1 MCDLDLP
8 TNLVPPAPSKGR
20 SSNGSGNGSTNANAG
35 GSNDNNS
42 SGGSGTG
49 PSVSSLASGPGLLRA
64 LNSGTSA
71 MHLRTQPDVSAVEP
85 GKKRPRLGAFMDDE
99 VHDMQA
105 HHSPR
110 RLYDNHQQ
118 HRQALVVGGTTATSV
133 AGSSSLPSTTSVRY
147 DTRGFVGI
155 SAPHTE
161 PISFPG
167 IPGYRSGTPNVSSV
181 DFVDQPINPRA
192 PISSVGG
199 GGNGNGT
206 VGGGMGVTGRL
217 AVPSS
222 MPPTN
227 ATSPYIW
234 GSSGRGIS
242 SSSGPGVS
250 SASGASSF
258 SGVSIGGVGGGGG
271 GGGGGDG
278 SQEMKP
284 PPTEPPV
291 HGPLQYSTG
300 RAGSGGGMSAG
311 ATSGGHALVR
321 LPSLGWSP
329 SPSSTSLPGIS
340 SFRHLSEAAGVVL
353 SEVPPP
359 RSWPGQEAVITADGG
374 HNLARSSQHQSQG
387 HDGGE
392 SGQDIQNLLAPTWHQ
407 PGFQAFGGHLEGL
420 DGSGLD
426 GHDSRGIQ
434 WDQQQQHHQQH
445 HHQRQQ
451 QRQIL
456 VHQPRQ
462 HLPPSPPSH
471 HQQHHR
477 QHQMQYHHA
486 SQQHLQQSQHPS
498 SRLTVSSQELPGVRV
513 PGSLH
518 RLS

>member
-1 MCDLDLP
+1 MCDLHLP
-8 TNLVPPAPSKGR
+8 TSLVPPAPSKGR
-20 SSNGSGNGSTNANAG
+20 SSNGNDNGVTNSNVNANAG
-35 GSNDNNS
+35 GSNNNNS
-42 SGGSGTG
+42 SGGSITE
-49 PSVSSLASGPGLLRA
+49 PSGPGLLRA
-64 LNSGTSA
+64 MNSGTIRGSPVSSG
-71 MHLRTQPDVSAVEP
+71 MHLRTQPDVAGVEP
-85 GKKRPRLGAFMDDE
+85 GKKRPRLGPFMEDD

-105 HHSPR
+105 R

-118 HRQALVVGGTTATSV
+118 HRQALGVGTVATS
-133 AGSSSLPSTTSVRY
+133 APGSSSLSSAASVRF

-167 IPGYRSGTPNVSSV
+167 ISGYRSGTPNVSTV
-181 DFVDQPINPRA
+181 GFVDPPINSRA
-192 PISSVGG
+192 PISSVSGG
-199 GGNGNGT
+199 GVTGNGT
-206 VGGGMGVTGRL
+206 VGGMSVTGRL
-217 AVPSS
+217 AVQSS
-222 MPPTN
+222 MAPTN
-227 ATSPYIW
+227 VTSPYTW

-242 SSSGPGVS
+242 SSSGSGAS
-250 SASGASSF
+250 MSTASGTSSF
-258 SGVSIGGVGGGGG
+258 SGISIGGGVGGGC
-271 GGGGGDG
+271 GDG
-278 SQEMKP
+278 SKEMKP

-300 RAGSGGGMSAG
+300 RAGSGGGMSTG

-340 SFRHLSEAAGVVL
+340 TFRHLSEAAGVVL

-359 RSWPGQEAVITADGG
+359 RSWPGQEPVLPSDGG
-374 HNLARSSQHQSQG
+374 HNLGRSSQHQPQS

-392 SGQDIQNLLAPTWHQ
+392 SGQDIQNLLAPAWHQ
-407 PGFQAFGGHLEGL
+407 SGFQTFGGNLEGL

-426 GHDSRGIQ
+426 GHDSRSIQ
-434 WDQQQQHHQQH
+434 WEQQQLSQHHQQQHHPPR
-445 HHQRQQ
+445 QRP
-451 QRQIL
+451 IL

-471 HQQHHR
+471 HHQHHR

-498 SRLTVSSQELPGVRV
+498 SRLAVSSQELPGVRV